1 MSNLDLLIKDF
12 NKKYKETIVSVGIP
26 QKRLD
31 KIPFTSPRANYM
43 LYGGLPRGRLIE
55 FAGEEGSG
63 KTTTALDIVANVQ
76 RIFSDEHEKEIS
88 FLQSIEKRSKDA
100 ESRLQYLLARG
111 KKRIIYADCE
121 NTLDEE
127 WAISLGVSVDEMIIL
142 KPMTQTAEQIFEM
155 LLQMIETDEV
165 GLIVLDSL
173 GVMLSSQAYEKT
185 MEERTYGGIAMALT
199 LFSKKA
205 ELLCNKFDCTLIGIN
220 QMREDLNSSYGGQTT
235 TGGKAWKHNCSV
247 RLLFQKGS
255 FIDDEGNEIKR
266 SSETPAGNL
275 VLISVTKT
283 KVCKPDRR
291 TGFYTL
297 RYNSGIDLFADV
309 FDMAIRFALIQQ
321 AGSWFTFVDEN
332 GEILSNSENEVLKFH
347 GKTSVIEFLQQ
358 NESFFA
364 TLRKAVEKVFGG

>member
-1 MSNLDLLIKDF
+1 
-12 NKKYKETIVSVGIP
+12 
-26 QKRLD
+26 
-31 KIPFTSPRANYM
+31 
-43 LYGGLPRGRLIE
+43 
-55 FAGEEGSG
+55 
-63 KTTTALDIVANVQ
+63 
-76 RIFSDEHEKEIS
+76 
-88 FLQSIEKRSKDA
+88 
-100 ESRLQYLLARG
+100 
-111 KKRIIYADCE
+111 
-121 NTLDEE
+121 
-127 WAISLGVSVDEMIIL
+127 MI
-142 KPMTQTAEQIFEM
+142 
-155 LLQMIETDEV
+155 
-165 GLIVLDSL
+165 
-173 GVMLSSQAYEKT
+173 
-185 MEERTYGGIAMALT
+185 
-199 LFSKKA
+199 
-205 ELLCNKFDCTLIGIN
+205 
-220 QMREDLNSSYGGQTT
+220 
-235 TGGKAWKHNCSV
+235 GGKAWKHNCSV

-297 RYNSGIDLFADV
+297 RYNSGIDLFSDV